1 MSSLMLLLLLLLAMD
16 SSVMEL
22 AADTA
27 DLSKQI
33 LAETSALNDWP
44 LKKQICSK
52 SYATHQKQITNGT
65 VQLIPHK

>member
-1 MSSLMLLLLLLLAMD
+1 MEVMTTYFFSVWISVLMSSLMLLLLLLLAMD

-33 LAETSALNDWP
+33 LAETSALNE
-44 LKKQICSK
+44 
-52 SYATHQKQITNGT
+52 
-65 VQLIPHK
+65 